1 MKSCPWEFPGR
12 PVVKTPTFT
21 EKYVCSIPIQ
31 ETKNPQAQPQKK
43 RVVVTPPY
51 MFISLF

>member
-12 PVVKTPTFT
+12 PVVKIPTFT

-31 ETKNPQAQPQKK
+31 ETKIPQAQPKK
-43 RVVVTPPY
+43 KE
-51 MFISLF
+51 

>member
-21 EKYVCSIPIQ
+21 EKYVCSIPNQ
-31 ETKNPQAQPQKK
+31 ETKIPQAQPKK
-43 RVVVTPPY
+43 KE
-51 MFISLF
+51 